1 MSEKKSA
8 SKSLGNS
15 TVKMVSTTKRH
26 SKSSIGIKGTKDNVQ
41 KKFREN
47 LEQVTVIDLPSPSL
61 FKKDLVSLPNSSVS
75 FFYSGCRFIFRLL
88 SVYTAG
94 CIIITLLAETD
105 FLSRPPGSIVGSTG
119 SSAALF
125 VIQWLGVS
133 ALFLPISV
141 WQATYRPRLARL
153 ERLVRLARGLF
164 SAVSLA
170 LIASALGGQWW
181 GGNLSYQ
188 TLRFLTPHI
197 GVWGLVVVA
206 SAALFALHPNLKKLA
221 LVTFISSARQII
233 IWSRNV
239 MVYTIKTCRLSG
251 IKFYKK
257 VWPLC
262 KDTTSA
268 LCGFIR
274 LASRKLS
281 CFFVVVAKKVG
292 QVTFISRR
300 PAKLDNYESI
310 NSAGLKQNTVSQ
322 INDKLGGIISA
333 SSSQPLISRTGAF
346 LQATSSSVPKSSDD
360 NTVRAPSVLQI
371 RQFLKQRKV
380 SRNLVSDLSN
390 DNNKYLP
397 PSISL
402 LSTGEVS
409 NIRLGE
415 GDFRKVELAIS
426 EQLASFNIQGQVT
439 ERHTGPLVTLYEF
452 QPARGV
458 KVGRI
463 TSLQDEIAMGLK
475 ASAIRVIAPIPGKD
489 TVGIEVP
496 NPEREVVSL
505 RDVIESSQFT
515 SSASSLT
522 IAVGKDACGI
532 PVVLDIAKMPHL
544 LIAGATGTGKSVC
557 INSILLSLLYRASP
571 DELGLILIDPKILE
585 LSVYEDIP
593 HLRVPVV
600 TDCRRARVVLDWAV
614 KEMDRRYRLMQQ
626 FGVRSIDSY
635 NAFVKGEGEGAG
647 AGAGGQGVDAVLFSE
662 VPATEVSEDLEA
674 SQVVERLQPLPKIV
688 IVIDELADLMFQVG
702 REVEELITRLAQKA
716 RAAGIHL
723 VVATQRPSV
732 DVVTGLI
739 KANFPARMSFRV
751 ASRIDSRTILD
762 SMGAERLLG
771 RGDMLLM
778 LPGAGPLRRV
788 HGAFVADEE
797 VVSWVTQL
805 KMTSSPRYDKRILA
819 LYEREEAKEQG
830 QGGDDEVTGVDYDP
844 QYDQAVALVVAK
856 GQASTSMVQRA
867 LRIGYNRA
875 ARLIE
880 QMEREGIVGPMDG
893 VKPREVLIEKI
904 PQESEPKTVK
914 L

>member
-1 MSEKKSA
+1 
-8 SKSLGNS
+8 
-15 TVKMVSTTKRH
+15 
-26 SKSSIGIKGTKDNVQ
+26 
-41 KKFREN
+41 
-47 LEQVTVIDLPSPSL
+47 
-61 FKKDLVSLPNSSVS
+61 
-75 FFYSGCRFIFRLL
+75 
-88 SVYTAG
+88 
-94 CIIITLLAETD
+94 
-105 FLSRPPGSIVGSTG
+105 
-119 SSAALF
+119 
-125 VIQWLGVS
+125 
-133 ALFLPISV
+133 
-141 WQATYRPRLARL
+141 
-153 ERLVRLARGLF
+153 
-164 SAVSLA
+164 
-170 LIASALGGQWW
+170 
-181 GGNLSYQ
+181 
-188 TLRFLTPHI
+188 
-197 GVWGLVVVA
+197 
-206 SAALFALHPNLKKLA
+206 
-221 LVTFISSARQII
+221 
-233 IWSRNV
+233 
-239 MVYTIKTCRLSG
+239 
-251 IKFYKK
+251 
-257 VWPLC
+257 
-262 KDTTSA
+262 
-268 LCGFIR
+268 
-274 LASRKLS
+274 
-281 CFFVVVAKKVG
+281 
-292 QVTFISRR
+292 
-300 PAKLDNYESI
+300 
-310 NSAGLKQNTVSQ
+310 
-322 INDKLGGIISA
+322 
-333 SSSQPLISRTGAF
+333 
-346 LQATSSSVPKSSDD
+346 
-360 NTVRAPSVLQI
+360 
-371 RQFLKQRKV
+371 
-380 SRNLVSDLSN
+380 
-390 DNNKYLP
+390 
-397 PSISL
+397 
-402 LSTGEVS
+402 
-409 NIRLGE
+409 
-415 GDFRKVELAIS
+415 
-426 EQLASFNIQGQVT
+426 
-439 ERHTGPLVTLYEF
+439 
-452 QPARGV
+452 
-458 KVGRI
+458 
-463 TSLQDEIAMGLK
+463 
-475 ASAIRVIAPIPGKD
+475 
-489 TVGIEVP
+489 
-496 NPEREVVSL
+496 
-505 RDVIESSQFT
+505 
-515 SSASSLT
+515 
-522 IAVGKDACGI
+522 
-532 PVVLDIAKMPHL
+532 
-544 LIAGATGTGKSVC
+544 
-557 INSILLSLLYRASP
+557 
-571 DELGLILIDPKILE
+571 
-585 LSVYEDIP
+585 
-593 HLRVPVV
+593 
-600 TDCRRARVVLDWAV
+600 
-614 KEMDRRYRLMQQ
+614 MQQ